1 MIDYHWK
8 KKSELFS
15 GFNKYFKG
23 LIAPTSKIKN
33 FIEIFALRMSNQS

>member
-1 MIDYHWK
+1 MIDYHWE

-15 GFNKYFKG
+15 GFNKYFKE
-23 LIAPTSKIKN
+23 LIAHTSKIKN

>member
-1 MIDYHWK
+1 MIDYHWE

-23 LIAPTSKIKN
+23 LIAPTSKIK
-33 FIEIFALRMSNQS
+33 IFALRMSNQS